1 MKLND
6 MTIADIE
13 QAAANNA
20 EAYDTMF
27 QKSARA
33 AFQEGACWAYD
44 HLTKGG
50 NSPAWCGQSVPEK
63 DPIITDA
70 LLRANGYQVC
80 AGSDMYLKVEEVN
93 GITAIFEYKMSN
105 GAFFFCDALI
115 PYPVALL
122 SQMRALY
129 EVLGIRTKLR
139 A

>member
-1 MKLND
+1 MKLKD
-6 MTIADIE
+6 MTVADIE
-13 QAAANNA
+13 LAAENNA

-27 QKSARA
+27 RKSAKA

-50 NSPAWCGQSVPEK
+50 NSPAWCEQQIAEK

-70 LLRANGYQVC
+70 LLRGNGYQKM
-80 AGSDMYLKVEEVN
+80 AGEDFYMKTEEVN
-93 GITAIFEYKMSN
+93 GITVIFEYNMTN

-122 SQMRALY
+122 SQIKEIYRT
-129 EVLGIRTKLR
+129 LGVTTELKG
-139 A
+139 